1 LRLSSSQLAGALEWT
16 LDRVLA
22 AAARMA
28 ALAASPRVLP
38 AIRAI
43 THAEGEAIRASRRAW
58 RS

>member
-16 LDRVLA
+16 VDRALA

-28 ALAASPRVLP
+28 ALAATHPVLP

-43 THAEGEAIRASRRAW
+43 THAEGEAIRSSRRAW